1 MTFTLTEAPPE
12 VYILGE
18 IAASCD
24 LYAVYAKTSYER
36 EGFKRRARQYRELQF
51 EALEVTEDKVR

>member
-1 MTFTLTEAPPE
+1 MTAATEAPPE

-24 LYAVYAKTSYER
+24 LYCAYAKTSYER
-36 EGFKRRARQYRELQF
+36 EGFKRRAKQYRDLQF
-51 EALEVTEDKVR
+51 AALGVTENKVY